1 MKINK
6 YLPIAI
12 CATALIPIAG
22 LLFSLLSICKNGK
35 NRISFLLI
43 SFFYFFFL
51 IRLPP
56 YGDSYRRYGDFLSYA
71 PHSEVTSF
79 LSGHPDI
86 FYYLGIVVFRNL
98 DIAYYIMPAT
108 YGALMIYLLLASLRN
123 MLFIFDCE
131 LSGFK
136 KISAYVLLLS
146 AFDIVGY
153 SLGLRFGLSI
163 TLAVYAIS
171 TYSRGDKLKAIL
183 AMIITLLVHFSMA
196 LIVIGFIASRFVN
209 LNKKKLVL
217 FSIISYVLSSTILP
231 FILTKISLGG
241 IGAYAISGYVDG
253 VWANASDNLNTKG
266 VFFIRNML
274 QLSLLV
280 LFLRDKNSVDII
292 DRAICL
298 IIPLSFLT
306 AVSFTAFQRY
316 LVVCS
321 LLLMVRIIPPYI
333 GLLFRKIY
341 LMIGFCFYVF
351 VSAIVLNIYVQRMP
365 FIWGDLWRG
374 YYQSPLTLI
383 NYDDKKFTKYL
394 NEVTLDGDWVKNRQ
408 GEKG

>member
-1 MKINK
+1 M
-6 YLPIAI
+6 
-12 CATALIPIAG
+12 
-22 LLFSLLSICKNGK
+22 
-35 NRISFLLI
+35 
-43 SFFYFFFL
+43 
-51 IRLPP
+51 
-56 YGDSYRRYGDFLSYA
+56 
-71 PHSEVTSF
+71 
-79 LSGHPDI
+79 
-86 FYYLGIVVFRNL
+86 
-98 DIAYYIMPAT
+98 
-108 YGALMIYLLLASLRN
+108 
-123 MLFIFDCE
+123 
-131 LSGFK
+131 
-136 KISAYVLLLS
+136 
-146 AFDIVGY
+146 
-153 SLGLRFGLSI
+153 
-163 TLAVYAIS
+163 
-171 TYSRGDKLKAIL
+171 
-183 AMIITLLVHFSMA
+183 
-196 LIVIGFIASRFVN
+196 
-209 LNKKKLVL
+209 
-217 FSIISYVLSSTILP
+217 
-231 FILTKISLGG
+231 TKISLGG